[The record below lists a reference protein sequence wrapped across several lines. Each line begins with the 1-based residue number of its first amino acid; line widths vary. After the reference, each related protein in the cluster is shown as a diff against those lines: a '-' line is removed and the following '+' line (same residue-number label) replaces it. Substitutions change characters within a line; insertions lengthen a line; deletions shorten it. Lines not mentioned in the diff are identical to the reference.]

1 VLSSRVIQCG
11 VEERVVRR
19 QEVAGVECFKCGEKG
34 HKCRECPIW
43 RKRGV
48 KKVTYVAKPQKVQ
61 QKKLRRIKEG
71 EAVHVTKP
79 QEAQQ

>member
-1 VLSSRVIQCG
+1 
-11 VEERVVRR
+11 
-19 QEVAGVECFKCGEKG
+19 
-34 HKCRECPIW
+34 
-43 RKRGV
+43 
-48 KKVTYVAKPQKVQ
+48 VTYVAKPQKVQ